1 MFCPGPQAVPV
12 QIWTHT
18 LQFLTMPVADT
29 LFFTARKNSTMQ
41 QTALLA
47 VAVIAA
53 ITWHSTGMIKME
65 RLELKQLQLP
75 KFAVESIATVCM
87 ISQTEVLPAAQN

>member
-1 MFCPGPQAVPV
+1 
-12 QIWTHT
+12 
-18 LQFLTMPVADT
+18 
-29 LFFTARKNSTMQ
+29 
-41 QTALLA
+41 
-47 VAVIAA
+47 
-53 ITWHSTGMIKME
+53 MIKMD